1 MDGAGITVL
10 VWVLAAALAVPAAL
24 ASGMARL
31 SGSRIV
37 RFIAGIYIEFFR
49 GTSALVQL
57 FILFFVMPFFGLT
70 LSPLVAGIVT
80 LGLNEGS
87 YGADVVRGAI
97 QAVPKGQSEAAVTLG
112 MSRWARFRRVIL
124 PQAFVEMLPPAGNL
138 AIDLLKLTSLVSLV
152 TLADIT
158 FQAQGLRLG
167 AGDPLVIFAVLLA
180 VYFVLSSIITF
191 AFSALERR
199 ARRGLHT
206 GPAQRGGGVMT
217 LLRLE
222 RGRPP
227 A

>member
-1 MDGAGITVL
+1 MDGAGVTVL

-37 RFIAGIYIEFFR
+37 RFVAGIYIEFFR

-167 AGDPLVIFAVLLA
+167 AGDPLVIFAVLLT

-191 AFSALERR
+191 GFSRMERR

-206 GPAQRGGGVMT
+206 GPVRPRRSVASA
-217 LLRLE
+217 LRLQ

-227 A
+227 V

>member
-1 MDGAGITVL
+1 VSVWEILESLLAGADVTIL
-10 VWVLAAALAVPAAL
+10 VWVLAAAIAVPAAL

-31 SGSRIV
+31 SRSRIV
-37 RFIAGIYIEFFR
+37 RFVAGVYIEFFR

-70 LSPLVAGIVT
+70 LSPLAAGIIT

-87 YGADVVRGAI
+87 YGSDVVRGAI
-97 QAVPKGQSEAAVTLG
+97 QAVPKGQSEAAITLG
-112 MSRWARFRRVIL
+112 MSPWTRFRRVIL
-124 PQAFVEMLPPAGNL
+124 PQAFVEMLPPAGNM

-158 FQAQGLRLG
+158 FEAQGLRVG
-167 AGDPLVIFAVLLA
+167 GGEPIVIFAVLLA

-191 AFSALERR
+191 GFQRLERR

-206 GPAQRGGGVMT
+206 EPLQRT
-217 LLRLE
+217 
-222 RGRPP
+222 
-227 A
+227 